1 MKKQQPPD
9 GAEEYTKYST
19 SLKGKDGSRQQD
31 VALPSSG
38 LKIQA
43 PVALSMKCCCQE
55 QISTSPLAG
64 RPQKHTADIMWRHCS
79 STASPGAP
87 HSSKTL
93 FINTLSMA
101 RSRIGDKHKLLC
113 FSPLSGKATLIFQVH
128 GELLVLWSVK
138 NRPEN
143 RWGNVLPAER
153 LSVAICPWQMSSSLP
168 HQREGGARGRGRTG
182 KSELGLSVAAG
193 GSEAK
198 SCSSPRAALPW
209 NLLQMRLTGA
219 QQHFQR
225 EFSCSVTQ
233 LWLFRVVSG
242 SLGGKGAASLYY
254 RALHAGSAPSLES
267 FSFKSPFLAA
277 FSHRELLY
285 VES

>member
-1 MKKQQPPD
+1 
-9 GAEEYTKYST
+9 
-19 SLKGKDGSRQQD
+19 
-31 VALPSSG
+31 
-38 LKIQA
+38 
-43 PVALSMKCCCQE
+43 
-55 QISTSPLAG
+55 
-64 RPQKHTADIMWRHCS
+64 
-79 STASPGAP
+79 
-87 HSSKTL
+87 
-93 FINTLSMA
+93 MA
-101 RSRIGDKHKLLC
+101 RSGTGDKHKLLC

-153 LSVAICPWQMSSSLP
+153 LSVAICAWQMSSSLP

-225 EFSCSVTQ
+225 EFQ
-233 LWLFRVVSG
+233 LFSNSALALPSRFWFS
-242 SLGGKGAASLYY
+242 GGKGSGFPLLQSSPCWISSLTGVIFLQKPLFGCIFSQ
-254 RALHAGSAPSLES
+254 RTALC
-267 FSFKSPFLAA
+267 
-277 FSHRELLY
+277 
-285 VES
+285 